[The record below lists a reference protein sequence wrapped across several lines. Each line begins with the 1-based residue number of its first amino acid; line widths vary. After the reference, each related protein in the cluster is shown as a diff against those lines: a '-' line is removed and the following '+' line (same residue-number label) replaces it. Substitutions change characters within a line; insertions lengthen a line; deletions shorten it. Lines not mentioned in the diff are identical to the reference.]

1 MIVPMKTAVTSI
13 IYELICIVRHLFGL
27 IFTPY
32 YTMRSI
38 ALRPSLA
45 QAAVIWTIAIVYLGS
60 LHASRVWFFM
70 LQMGVLCTYFYLAT
84 RFFKNPASASRVAVL
99 FSYTLWPTIVW
110 FFTNRAI
117 YHVLPPPRTTST
129 LGIGFS
135 IFFISFSI
143 SILIWKMILFYLA
156 ARYSLKQHFW
166 KVVYTIVLYMPIA
179 IALTYIGYVLKIS
192 RIPFL

>member
-1 MIVPMKTAVTSI
+1 MKAAATSV
-13 IYELICIVRHLFGL
+13 IYELISVARHVLGL
-27 IFTPY
+27 VFAPY

-38 ALRPSLA
+38 ARAPRASHA
-45 QAAVIWTIAIVYLGS
+45 IIIWTIAILYLGS
-60 LHASRVWFFM
+60 LHTSRVWFFL
-70 LQMGVLCTYFYLAT
+70 LQMSILFVYFYLAA
-84 RFFKNPASASRVAVL
+84 RFFKTPASWTQVIVL
-99 FSYTLWPTIVW
+99 YSYTLWPTIVW

-117 YHVLPPPRTTST
+117 YHVLPPPRTTSA
-129 LGIGFS
+129 LGVGFS
-135 IFFISFSI
+135 IFFVTFSI

-179 IALTYIGYVLKIS
+179 IALTYMGYVLGIS